1 MAIGAQK
8 KIELG
13 VPGQIMPPAS
23 AAVKFAQRSEADGFD
38 AVWWPDHLMG
48 WHPDTMWTPDLT
60 PLADL
65 QPNPHVYFDPAVMMG
80 VVGAATERIKVGVCV
95 TDLIRR
101 HPAMAAQTALTLD
114 HVTQGRAIIGL
125 GSGEQLNAT
134 PYGMPFDTPVA
145 RLYEGI
151 DVMRL
156 LMDADGP
163 VDFEGRFHRLDRAV
177 LGLRPHGGRPP
188 EIWTAAHGPRMLR
201 LTGRKADGWLPT
213 KLGPAEYGG
222 ALGTIRESAEKADRD
237 PLAITPGML
246 GYVLMGPDAETVQ
259 RLTEAPLVRA
269 LCVLLPAQV
278 FRDLGVEGPYPD
290 GSGFHDFIPTAID
303 RAESL
308 RIIDAIPPAV
318 VRHYAFCGTPDE
330 VADQVEEYVAH
341 GLRHLVMWNITAF
354 GDPGLARWSFG
365 AMSELRTRLGT

>member
-1 MAIGAQK
+1 
-8 KIELG
+8 
-13 VPGQIMPPAS
+13 MPPAG
-23 AAVKFAQRSEADGFD
+23 AAVKFAKRSEDEGFD

-48 WHPDTMWTPDLT
+48 WHPDSMWTPDLT
-60 PLADL
+60 PLAEH

-95 TDLIRR
+95 TDLVRR

-114 HVTQGRAIIGL
+114 HVTQGRAIVGL
-125 GSGEQLNAT
+125 GSGEQLNVT
-134 PYGMPFDTPVA
+134 PYGMPFDRPVA
-145 RLYEGI
+145 RLDEGI

-156 LMDADGP
+156 LMTADGP
-163 VDFEGRFHRLDRAV
+163 VDFEGRFHRLDKAV
-177 LGLRPHGGRPP
+177 LGLRPHGEQPP

-213 KLGPAEYGG
+213 KLGPAGYGD
-222 ALGTIRESAEKADRD
+222 ALTTIRESAEQAGRD
-237 PLAITPGML
+237 PDAITPGML
-246 GYVLMGPDAETVQ
+246 GYVLVGPDAETVQ

-278 FRDLGVEGPYPD
+278 FRDLGVEGPFPD

-330 VADQVEEYVAH
+330 VVEQVEEYVDR

-365 AMSELRTRLGT
+365 AMSELRKRLGS

>member
-1 MAIGAQK
+1 MGTQNR
-8 KIELG
+8 IELG
-13 VPGQIMPPAS
+13 VPGQIMPPAA
-23 AAVKFAQRSEADGFD
+23 AAVKFAQRSEAEGFD

-48 WHPDTMWTPDLT
+48 WHPDTMWTRDLT
-60 PLADL
+60 PLADV

-80 VVGAATERIKVGVCV
+80 VVGAATERIRVGVCV

-134 PYGMPFDTPVA
+134 PYGMPFDKPVA
-145 RLYEGI
+145 RLDEGI

-156 LMDADGP
+156 LMSADGP
-163 VDFEGRFHRLDRAV
+163 VDFDGRFHHLEKAV
-177 LGLRPHGGRPP
+177 LGLQPFGAAPP

-213 KLGPAEYGG
+213 KLGTAEYGD
-222 ALGTIRESAEKADRD
+222 ALTTIRTEAENEGRD
-237 PLAITPGML
+237 PDAITPGML

-278 FRDLGVEGPYPD
+278 FRDLGVDGPYPD

-330 VADQVEEYVAH
+330 VAEQVEEYAEK

-354 GDPGLARWSFG
+354 GDPSLARWSFG
-365 AMSELRTRLGT
+365 AMSELRKRLSA

>member
-1 MAIGAQK
+1 MTL
-8 KIELG
+8 ELG
-13 VPGQIMPPAS
+13 VPGQIMPPAD
-23 AAVKFAQRSEADGFD
+23 AAVRFARRAEDEGFD

-60 PLADL
+60 PLADV
-65 QPNPHVYFDPAVMMG
+65 QPSPHVYFDPAVMMG
-80 VVGAATERIKVGVCV
+80 VVGAATERIRVGVCV

-114 HVTQGRAIIGL
+114 HVTKGRAIIGL

-134 PYGMPFDTPVA
+134 PYGMPFDSPVA
-145 RLYEGI
+145 RLDEGL

-163 VDFEGRFHRLDRAV
+163 VDFAGRFHTLDRAV
-177 LGLRPHGGRPP
+177 LGLRPFGDRAP

-213 KLGPAEYGG
+213 KLDPAGYGR
-222 ALGTIRESAEKADRD
+222 ALGTIRESAERAGRD
-237 PLAITPGML
+237 PDAITPGML

-278 FRDLGVEGPYPD
+278 FRDLGVEGPYPAD
-290 GSGFHDFIPTAID
+290 PGSSGFHDFIPTAID

-330 VADQVEEYVAH
+330 VAEQVESYAAQ

-354 GDPGLARWSFG
+354 GDPALARWSFG
-365 AMSELRTRLGT
+365 AMSELRKRLTA

>member
-1 MAIGAQK
+1 MTRRARRL
-8 KIELG
+8 ELG
-13 VPGQIMPPAS
+13 VPGQIMPPAE
-23 AAVKFAQRSEADGFD
+23 AAVKFAKRSEDEGFD

-114 HVTQGRAIIGL
+114 HVTKGRAIIGL
-125 GSGEQLNAT
+125 GSGEQFNAT
-134 PYGMPFDTPVA
+134 PYGMPFDKPVA
-145 RLYEGI
+145 RLDEGI

-177 LGLRPHGGRPP
+177 LGLRPYGATPP

-213 KLGPAEYGG
+213 KLSPDEYGS
-222 ALGTIRESAEKADRD
+222 ALGTIRTSADEAGRDAD
-237 PLAITPGML
+237 AITPGML

-278 FRDLGVEGPYPD
+278 FRDLGFEGPFPD

-303 RAESL
+303 RVESL

-330 VADQVEEYVAH
+330 VAEQVEEYVEK

-354 GDPGLARWSFG
+354 GDPSLARWSFG
-365 AMSELRTRLGT
+365 AMSELRTRLAP